1 MKKILCILLTFVMVT
16 LSFVSVTFA
25 FNDIS
30 LTDNSYEAIKV
41 LSDLDILKGD
51 ESGNFNPNNK
61 VKRSELA
68 AILCR
73 TLGQENAAT
82 STVSKFNDV
91 ATNHWAV
98 GYISWAAG
106 KGIVNGYGDGN
117 FKPDN
122 DVTYQEAVKMLMCA
136 MGYGP
141 LAESESYGGY
151 PYGYLSLAGTYG
163 VTDGLSADPTAA
175 APRSLV
181 AQLVANALDAPL
193 VGKGYTA
200 FGEAYNIYDGK
211 KAVDYE
217 ERTILSQYL
226 DIIKVEATVVNNYKS
241 NEKLLD
247 AKTGK
252 AAVEL
257 GISKIYNRSDR
268 DFYGTKAEDGNGD
281 LNDLYPE
288 GAADKVWVGDTNASD
303 YLSTKVDA
311 YLIINEDEEF
321 EIKAIIPSAKAS
333 RSITVDKDFV
343 AYTKK
348 DAQGKDVLALADGL
362 NADKSVFTFKY
373 WEDIENDSKPAE
385 EDIDVAATVYV
396 NGTNVKE
403 LYKNGTF
410 NAVFEAIYADNFT
423 GSVELVASTKSGNID
438 NIFITTYKYAMVE
451 EVRVEDEAIVL
462 KDGYIELGEDYNK
475 KGFVYNIYKDGEAI
489 ELADIKEDD
498 VLTFI
503 WPGGDDSEAL
513 FVDIYVSDATV
524 TGTVT
529 GAKSTGDVFYID
541 RVEYKP
547 VAGKTLKVGDEG
559 IFFLTHDGKIFDS
572 KATSSLSDNYAYIL
586 KVGKSN
592 SFDGNYQIRVFQKD
606 GSIATYTIADKVK
619 VSADFDDKGVVTETY
634 SIAEDA
640 AKQQS
645 VIYDYIN
652 GLLKDVENEED
663 AKEAAAKRLI
673 TFATSGDEINKI
685 SFAATTG
692 KEGEDFNY
700 EETSGNYR
708 ATTSKLGKYYFEE
721 TASLF
726 YAPVTVNKDD
736 KYGVDVEDVAL
747 MNFDSLDEDKE
758 NGYNVYA
765 YAIED
770 RYMGA
775 ALIVDE
781 LEFAGRASALAVVTS
796 IATGLNS
803 EGEKASTITVFQ
815 GGQKADYVLDEDM
828 DELYGD
834 ELVAGDIVQFV
845 VNGAG
850 EIAQLELIYDYE
862 AGELNDEVKTTD
874 KIKFVTGYV
883 LDYKN
888 GGIGLAASY
897 DKDAAVTD
905 YIFNYEEGCTLAMVD
920 VAKADTSSFV
930 KGLSSTSAFK
940 YTEKNSTKPVQYF
953 MEAKVVDDDIV
964 DAVEYNMGIV
974 AFPTTEA

>member
-1 MKKILCILLTFVMVT
+1 MKNLKKLISVVLCLAMMASLVVSTSAASYGDVDETKGYYAAVELL
-16 LSFVSVTFA
+16 SA
-25 FNDIS
+25 
-30 LTDNSYEAIKV
+30 
-41 LSDLDILKGD
+41 LDILKGD
-51 ESGNFNPNNK
+51 ENGNFNPDAEI
-61 VKRSELA
+61 KRSEFA
-68 AILCR
+68 AVVCR
-73 TLGQENAAT
+73 ALGQEAAAT
-82 STVSKFNDV
+82 STVSKFPDV
-91 ATNHWAV
+91 SSDHWAV
-98 GYISWAAG
+98 GYIGWAAG
-106 KGIVNGYGDGN
+106 KAIVNGYEDGT
-117 FKPDN
+117 FAPDKA
-122 DVTYQEAVKMLMCA
+122 VSYQEAVKMLMCA

-141 LAESESYGGY
+141 LAESASYGGY

-163 VTDGLSADPTAA
+163 VTDGVSADPTAA

-252 AAVEL
+252 VAVEL
-257 GISKIYNRSDR
+257 GITKIYNRSDR
-268 DFYGTKAEDGNGD
+268 DFYGTKSEDGNGD

-288 GAADKVWVGDTNASD
+288 GLANKVWVGETDAND
-303 YLSTKVDA
+303 YLAAKVDA
-311 YLIINEDEEF
+311 YLFINEDEEF
-321 EIKAIIPSAKAS
+321 ELKAIIGSAKAS
-333 RSITVDKDFV
+333 RSVVVEKDFV
-343 AYTKK
+343 KHDGIK
-348 DAQGKDVLALADGL
+348 DGVL
-362 NADKSVFTFKY
+362 TFKY

-385 EDIDVAATVYV
+385 EDVDATAKVYV
-396 NGTNVKE
+396 NGVLIGALNSKG
-403 LYKNGTF
+403 KD
-410 NAVFEAIYADNFT
+410 AFEKIYDKGFT

-438 NIFITTYKYAMVE
+438 NIFITTYKYEMVE

-498 VLTFI
+498 VLTFV
-503 WPGGDDSEAL
+503 WPGGDETDAL

-529 GAKSTGDVFYID
+529 GAKSTGDVYYID

-559 IFFLTHDGKIFDS
+559 VFFLTHDGKVFDS

-586 KVGKSN
+586 KVGKS
-592 SFDGNYQIRVFQKD
+592 SGFDGNYQIRLFQKD

-619 VSADFDDKGVVTETY
+619 VSADFDGKGVVTETY
-634 SIAEDA
+634 SIAEGA

-645 VIYDYIN
+645 VIYDYID
-652 GLLKDVENEED
+652 GLLKDVAKEDD
-663 AKEAAAKRLI
+663 AKAAAAKRLI

-700 EETSGNYR
+700 EATTGNYR

-726 YAPVTVNKDD
+726 YAPVSKFVDD
-736 KYGVDVEDVAL
+736 KKTEDEADDVVTYGVDVDDVAL
-747 MNFDSLDEDKE
+747 MSFASLDEDKE
-758 NGYNVYA
+758 NGYNVFA

-815 GGQKADYVLDEDM
+815 SGKKADYVLDEDM

-834 ELVAGDIVQFV
+834 KLVAGDIVQFV

-850 EIAQLELIYDYE
+850 EIAQLERIYDYTKK
-862 AGELNDEVKTTD
+862 ALNSEVKTTD

-888 GGIGLAASY
+888 GGIGLAVKY
-897 DKDAAVTD
+897 EKDAPVTD
-905 YIFNYEEGCTLAMVD
+905 YIFNFEEGCTLAMVD
-920 VAKADTSSFV
+920 VAKADTASFV

-940 YTEKNSTKPVQYF
+940 YTEKKTTKPVQYF
-953 MEAKVVDDDIV
+953 MVAKVVEGDIV
-964 DAVEYNMGIV
+964 DAVEYNNGAINF
-974 AFPTTEA
+974 AE